1 MTKYIGR
8 RQDAHVRSH
17 DALVGQRTIFDATPG
32 GQAAFAQFEASIAD
46 VNRLSKEQSECLQ
59 ARLKALDTVKDTRV
73 TLYGTLKHVVKI
85 SAFVKL
91 DEGSAKVM
99 RLPRK
104 TDDQTMIAD
113 ARAIRDAVTPNADA
127 FKAAGLPA
135 NVLVDLNTQIDA
147 FAAARTAAQSERKK
161 FGAITKATLIALRSG
176 DQALEVLGTIFNAT
190 PGADPKAIEWLRTAR
205 QVGPS
210 RVKPDGAGAHAPTAP
225 IPEPTAKPA

>member
-32 GQAAFAQFEASIAD
+32 GRTAFAQFEASIAD
-46 VNRLSKEQSECLQ
+46 VNRLSKEQSECLE

-73 TLYGTLKHVVKI
+73 NLYGTLKHVVKI
-85 SAFVKL
+85 SPFVKL

-99 RLPRK
+99 RLPRN
-104 TDDQTMIAD
+104 TVDQTLIAD
-113 ARAIRDAVTPNADA
+113 ARAIRDGVAPNADA
-127 FKAAGLPA
+127 FTSAGLPA
-135 NVLVDLNTQIDA
+135 SVLVDLNTQIDA

-161 FGAITKATLIALRSG
+161 FGAIDKAIRIALRSG
-176 DQALEVLGTIFNAT
+176 DQALEVLGAILNAT
-190 PGADPKAIEWLRTAR
+190 PGADRKAIEWLRTAR

-210 RVKPDGAGAHAPTAP
+210 RVKTDAQTPTATP
-225 IPEPTAKPA
+225 TPEPTAKTA

>member
-1 MTKYIGR
+1 MTRKTGR
-8 RQDAHVRSH
+8 RQDAHLRCHEV
-17 DALVGQRTIFDATPG
+17 LVGQRATFDATPG
-32 GQAAFAQFEASIAD
+32 GQTAFAQFEASIAD
-46 VNRLSKEQSECLQ
+46 VDRLSKEQSESLEARLQ
-59 ARLKALDTVKDTRV
+59 ALGRVKDTRV

-161 FGAITKATLIALRSG
+161 FGAITKAIRIALRSG
-176 DQALEVLGTIFNAT
+176 DQALEVLGTILNAT
-190 PGADPKAIEWLRTAR
+190 PGADPKVIEWLRTAR
-205 QVGPS
+205 LVGPS
-210 RVKPDGAGAHAPTAP
+210 RVKADAQATTAPT
-225 IPEPTAKPA
+225 PEPTAKTA